1 MELSI
6 FHRKFFLPSLKF
18 KKVYNQGESEPLKF
32 LLSKNARVYPDMCVV
47 PSWCYT
53 FLNPRV
59 I

>member
-47 PSWCYT
+47 PS
-53 FLNPRV
+53 
-59 I
+59 